1 MRSLQ
6 SELTDLYIVGVF
18 FYMDFEQQL
27 DTEHLLLEDRV
38 CRTCG
43 VSKSLLADY
52 YRNRKNV
59 SLVSSYS
66 YECKTCTS
74 ERIKKR
80 SKQKY
85 KLGTCEICGASSK
98 KLKKDICQN
107 CDKGIRNFK
116 YDIDILKSAVLY
128 LET

>member
-1 MRSLQ
+1 MSIKKLFEKNRQTTVVNKYLKNTNISTAGAGLESAGHL
-6 SELTDLYIVGVF
+6 SE
-18 FYMDFEQQL
+18 
-27 DTEHLLLEDRV
+27 
-38 CRTCG
+38 
-43 VSKSLLADY
+43 S
-52 YRNRKNV
+52 
-59 SLVSSYS
+59 
-66 YECKTCTS
+66 
-74 ERIKKR
+74 IKKR

-85 KLGTCEICGASSK
+85 KLGTCEICGASNK